1 MSQNDPITTCLAWSG
16 AVAYTFTWEEI
27 GTSMIIG
34 IRTVVDP
41 TNPEE

>member
-1 MSQNDPITTCLAWSG
+1 MGPRPSVVWG

-27 GTSMIIG
+27 GTSYMIIG